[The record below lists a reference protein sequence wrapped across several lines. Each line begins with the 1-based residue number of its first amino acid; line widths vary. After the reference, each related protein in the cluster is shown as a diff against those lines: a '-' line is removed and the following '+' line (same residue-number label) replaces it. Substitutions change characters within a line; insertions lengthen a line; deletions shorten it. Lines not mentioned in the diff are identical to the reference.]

1 LSSRNTDLN
10 ALGYLAGKTLI
21 QADIPQDRI
30 IDGKD
35 IMPVLKQ
42 KRNVSPSEFLYHYCL
57 NEVQAMRYMPSTGN
71 IYYRIK

>member
-1 LSSRNTDLN
+1 MDMFTTISN
-10 ALGYLAGKTLI
+10 LI

-42 KRNVSPSEFLYHYCL
+42 KRNVSPNEFLYHYCL
-57 NEVQAMRYMPSTGN
+57 NGKRTTEGTRIPPSTTG
-71 IYYRIK
+71 